1 MGIIKQHEKIVVS
14 WLREFAADRVNEHGT
29 EYKVLV
35 DSEAH
40 QYQLL
45 SMYWDVSKELVIQI
59 LFHFEIIKDG
69 KVWILANNTDIPIA
83 KELMKFGLTN
93 TEIVLGF
100 HPAELRQFSE
110 FAVG

>member
-14 WLREFAADRVNEHGT
+14 WLRAFAADRINENGT

-35 DSEAH
+35 DTAAH

-45 SMYWDVSKELVIQI
+45 SMYWDISKELVIQI
-59 LFHFEIIKDG
+59 LFHFEIKKDG

-83 KELMKFGLTN
+83 KELMKLGLVN

-100 HPAELRQFSE
+100 HPTELRQFSE